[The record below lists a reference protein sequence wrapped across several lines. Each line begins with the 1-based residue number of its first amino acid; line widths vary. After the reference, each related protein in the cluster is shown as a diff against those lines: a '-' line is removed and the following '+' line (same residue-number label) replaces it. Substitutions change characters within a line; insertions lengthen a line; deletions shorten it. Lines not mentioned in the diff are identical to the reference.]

1 MNCEKVLTLIED
13 YHYGELSGDLASQ
26 VASHLTSCTNCAR
39 ELEALIQEEALLRS
53 YSDSLERNLDVRPG
67 MWQAVQAR
75 QVPERARR
83 SALPALIAYFEG
95 WLPGSRLA
103 RYAIFAAVVACISV
117 GGTLL
122 TLRMLT
128 PVSQERVSDTQYSS
142 SRDGLEAALH
152 SVQRAETEYLEA
164 IRILSAIVDKQK
176 ETLDAGQRAELE
188 RNLRVLDQAIVK
200 ARQAY
205 HAHPSDPELGF
216 YMLAAYREKVELL
229 EELATS

>member
-1 MNCEKVLTLIED
+1 MED
-13 YHYGELSGDLASQ
+13 YRYGELDSELACE
-26 VASHLTSCTNCAR
+26 VASHLDSCASCAR
-39 ELEALIQEEALLRS
+39 SWEALVQEEALFHS
-53 YSDSLERNLDVRPG
+53 YSESLEHNLNVRPG
-67 MWQAVQAR
+67 MWQAV
-75 QVPERARR
+75 RAGLVSEQTR
-83 SALPALIAYFEG
+83 LPAWIAYLEG

-128 PVSQERVSDTQYSS
+128 PASQERASDSGYTS
-142 SRDGLEAALH
+142 SRDGLDAALR
-152 SVQRAETEYLEA
+152 SVQRAESEYLEA

-176 ETLDAGQRAELE
+176 ETLGSGQRAQLE
-188 RNLRVLDQAIVK
+188 RNLAVLDQAIAR